1 MKLLTEVNER
11 LEYLSEVDDTGK
23 KNLYIEGIFMQSEIK
38 NRNGRLYPAAI
49 LEREV
54 NRYVAESVNGNRA
67 YGELGH
73 PQGPTINL
81 DRVSHMIK
89 SLRREGND
97 FVGKA
102 KIMDTPMGNIVRN
115 LIGEGA
121 RVGVSSRAL
130 GSLKSRDGVMVV
142 QEDLH
147 LATPADIV
155 ADPSAPSAFVRGI
168 MENANWIF
176 DASKETWIQESLHE
190 TKKSLKKMTMDEIEK
205 NQIRIMESFLKSL

>member
-1 MKLLTEVNER
+1 MKLITEVSDKISYLTEEQ
-11 LEYLSEVDDTGK
+11 DGK
-23 KNLYIEGIFMQSEIK
+23 KSLFIEGIFMQSEIK
-38 NRNGRLYPAAI
+38 NKNGRVYPI
-49 LEREV
+49 SVLEKEV
-54 NRYVAESVNGNRA
+54 NRYVTEAIQNNRA

-73 PQGPTINL
+73 PNNPTINL

-89 SLRREGND
+89 SLRKEGTD

-115 LIGEGA
+115 LVNEGA
-121 RVGVSSRAL
+121 NIGVSSRAV
-130 GSLKSRDGVMVV
+130 GSLKESNGVMVV

-168 MENANWIF
+168 MENAEWVYNASA
-176 DASKETWIQESLHE
+176 DAWVQEQLDN
-190 TKKSLKKMTMDEIEK
+190 TKKALHKASIKEIE
-205 NQIRIMESFLKSL
+205 NNSLRIFENFLKTL

>member
-1 MKLLTEVNER
+1 MKLLMEVNER
-11 LEYLSEVDDTGK
+11 LEYVTEEVDGK
-23 KNLYIEGIFMQSEIK
+23 KSLFIEGIFMQSEIK
-38 NRNGRLYPAAI
+38 NRNGRVYPAAT

-54 NRYVAESVNGNRA
+54 NRYVAEAVNGNRA

-73 PQGPTINL
+73 PAGPTINL

-89 SLRREGND
+89 SLKREGND

-115 LIGEGA
+115 LINEGA

-130 GSLKSRDGVMVV
+130 GSLKESGGAMVV

-155 ADPSAPSAFVRGI
+155 ADPSAPAAFVKGI
-168 MENANWIF
+168 MENADWIY
-176 DASKETWIQESLHE
+176 DASKDAWIQEQLHN
-190 TKKSLKKMTMDEIEK
+190 TRKALHGSSMAEIEAK
-205 NQIRIMESFLKSL
+205 QFRIMEAFLKSL

>member
-1 MKLLTEVNER
+1 MKLITEVSDKIG
-11 LEYLSEVDDTGK
+11 YLFEEQDGK
-23 KNLYIEGIFMQSEIK
+23 KSLFIEGIFMQSEIK
-38 NRNGRLYPAAI
+38 NKNGRMYPI
-49 LEREV
+49 SVLEKEV
-54 NRYVAESVNGNRA
+54 NRYVAEAVQGNRA

-73 PQGPTINL
+73 PNSPTINL

-97 FVGKA
+97 FIGKA

-121 RVGVSSRAL
+121 NIGVSSRAV
-130 GSLKSRDGVMVV
+130 GSLKNQDGVMIV

-168 MENANWIF
+168 MENSEWVYNASH
-176 DASKETWIQESLHE
+176 DAWVQERLDN
-190 TKKSLKKMTMDEIEK
+190 TKKSLHKSTVQEIES
-205 NQIRIMESFLKSL
+205 NSLRIFENFLKTL

>member
-1 MKLLTEVNER
+1 MKLLMEVNER
-11 LEYLSEVDDTGK
+11 LEYVTEEVDGK
-23 KNLYIEGIFMQSEIK
+23 KSLFIEGIFMQSEIK
-38 NRNGRLYPAAI
+38 NRNGRVYPAAT

-54 NRYVAESVNGNRA
+54 NRYVAEAVNGNRA

-73 PQGPTINL
+73 PAGPTINL

-89 SLRREGND
+89 SLKREGND

-115 LIGEGA
+115 LINEGA

-130 GSLKSRDGVMVV
+130 GSLKESGGAMVV

-155 ADPSAPSAFVRGI
+155 ADPSAPAAFVKGI
-168 MENANWIF
+168 MENADWIY
-176 DASKETWIQESLHE
+176 DASQDTWIQEQLHNTRKGLLTA
-190 TKKSLKKMTMDEIEK
+190 TKTEIEA
-205 NQIRIMESFLKSL
+205 NQFRIMEAFLKSL

>member
-1 MKLLTEVNER
+1 MKLLTEVNDR
-11 LEYLSEVDDTGK
+11 LEYVTEESDGK
-23 KNLYIEGIFMQSEIK
+23 KSLFIEGVFMQSELK

-54 NRYVAESVNGNRA
+54 NRYVAESVNDNRA

-97 FVGKA
+97 FIGKA

-121 RVGVSSRAL
+121 RMGVSSRAL
-130 GSLKSRDGVMVV
+130 GSLKEVNGVKIV

-155 ADPSAPSAFVRGI
+155 ADPSAPAAFVRGI
-168 MENANWIF
+168 MENANWVY
-176 DASKETWIQESLHE
+176 DASKEVWIQEALE
-190 TKKSLKKMTMDEIEK
+190 DTKKSLKNMTMNDIEK

>member
-11 LEYLSEVDDTGK
+11 LEYVTEESDGK
-23 KNLYIEGIFMQSEIK
+23 KSLFIEGIFMQSELK
-38 NRNGRLYPAAI
+38 NRNGRLYPAAT

-54 NRYVAESVNGNRA
+54 NRYVAEAVNGNRA

-73 PQGPTINL
+73 PNGPTINL

-97 FVGKA
+97 FIGKA

-115 LIGEGA
+115 LINEGA

-130 GSLKSRDGVMVV
+130 GSLKEANGVMVV

-155 ADPSAPSAFVRGI
+155 ADPSAPAAFVRGI
-168 MENANWIF
+168 MENADWIY

-190 TKKSLKKMTMDEIEK
+190 TKKSLRNMTMNDIEK
-205 NQIRIMESFLKSL
+205 NQMRIMESFLKSL